1 MNKLSTNLQPI
12 IQNLQSLNKLVS
24 LRLSNN
30 ELGTKEHIQLIKSL
44 IKEHTSLTALDLG
57 NDDSSQFK
65 NKLGNSGFEAVLEGI
80 MDSETTVLSML
91 NVAQNNIL
99 STFPETFNL
108 LRAMLTMKSEQLIV
122 LNLNDNELG
131 PEFLSIIGHTA
142 I

>member
-1 MNKLSTNLQPI
+1 M
-12 IQNLQSLNKLVS
+12 S

-91 NVAQNNIL
+91 NVA
-99 STFPETFNL
+99 
-108 LRAMLTMKSEQLIV
+108 
-122 LNLNDNELG
+122 
-131 PEFLSIIGHTA
+131 
-142 I
+142 